1 MEKIDTVQTRCSFD
15 WRTTRFGEESVS
27 FLGFG
32 RTSQIRTGDLYHVNI
47 DGCTNVHSS
56 MRILTL
62 YASIESLQRRLLT
75 TRLGALMFA
84 TVWTGRA
91 GLIMELVSH
100 ESPLIGLRS
109 SLYPAVKILR
119 K

>member
-1 MEKIDTVQTRCSFD
+1 
-15 WRTTRFGEESVS
+15 
-27 FLGFG
+27 
-32 RTSQIRTGDLYHVNI
+32 
-47 DGCTNVHSS
+47 

-100 ESPLIGLRS
+100 ELPLIGLRS
-109 SLYPAVKILR
+109 PLYPAVKILR